1 MAQKEPISCQMALFE
16 IKYQIVEKD
25 AYVKLDKD
33 YNILKKK
40 VEDL

>member
-1 MAQKEPISCQMALFE
+1 MALFE

-40 VEDL
+40 FEDL